1 VESPL
6 VSLSV
11 LQHDEVVVR
20 RPRKP
25 TWVGGASQIRG
36 GIDPP
41 RWTGSGADGEVGR
54 KKKMGIGQRSIGVT
68 FLRFFLRS
76 TGFLDVR

>member
-1 VESPL
+1 
-6 VSLSV
+6 
-11 LQHDEVVVR
+11 
-20 RPRKP
+20 
-25 TWVGGASQIRG
+25 VGGASQIRG

-54 KKKMGIGQRSIGVT
+54 KKKMGIGQRSIGIT

-76 TGFLDVR
+76 TGFLDVPNGFIDVYE